1 MLVIAFLLLGQF
13 STLSHSVDHD
23 SDQGDCVVCRISNPH
38 KQVTVML
45 TTAGAVV
52 PARAIDPVFV
62 QLLLDSKPIVYDI
75 ALERGPPSPA

>member
-23 SDQGDCVVCRISNPH
+23 SQQSSCVVCRISKPH
-38 KQVTVML
+38 KEVPALL

-52 PARAIDPVFV
+52 PAREIDPVFV
-62 QLLLDSKPIVYDI
+62 EVPSGLKSIAHDI
-75 ALERGPPSPA
+75 ALERAPPIPS